1 MKTSAPSWT
10 PVSLEDSGW
19 EGPAGDPI
27 GARPDDAIGC
37 GAEWR
42 ASHANRA
49 HALCSSYPALL
60 LVPSSVD
67 DATLRAASGFRS
79 RGRVPALTWRHPQN
93 GAALCRSAQPLTGLG
108 ERRSPADESIIAAI
122 GMASP
127 QQRPVLIVDCRSRA
141 AAAGN
146 TILGKGTES
155 ESRYL
160 ASVVFLSLANIHA
173 VRNAFLKLHELHAR
187 VSHRAAEYLPHL
199 HDTLWLE
206 HISSLLLA
214 ANRCAHCLHTGQRSV
229 LVHCSDGWDRTS
241 QVCVLTQ
248 LLLDPHYRTLRGLA
262 TLLDKDMVHFGH
274 KAADRLGLKPPGV
287 ASAEWSPIWLQL
299 LDCIQQVV
307 RQFPR
312 AFEYTPRALAFLATH
327 GYAGFVTTFRHN
339 TVAELQAADEA
350 AGCRRSTSVWYGM
363 LARKA
368 YFANRH
374 YRPWPLCKGPLRPAA
389 TLQRLHVWTLHLPPA
404 REIAAQEIA
413 EASWCEVREPAEGA
427 GGAAAATATAVSA
440 TAVSATVASAAQ
452 GGTVGDSAVGAPTE
466 HAKQSAANPGVANS
480 SPVVG
485 EGSAEGSRAG
495 GGGSSGSVSGGETV
509 LVESRAGGSGGSH
522 HGSDYGS
529 EGSARGGASGG
540 GAGSGACRWR
550 LVSGRV
556 THATRV
562 ADQPRGDY
570 TVYHIEVELEAP
582 TTPVDAKS
590 AHRTDGLSAGNG
602 HAANANGMEAAK
614 NGGEG
619 DHGGIGGGG
628 DASPSISIDLHRS
641 PSIRMGSYSCESVRI
656 RQLGRR
662 YSDFSHLDASIRA
675 SGLPNN
681 VVSHLPTLPTTF
693 TFNKFADS
701 VVHARRVAL
710 DRYVRALLTA
720 PSSRVL
726 ASLPEVQAF
735 FEEVEEDGDVV
746 GAQ

>member
-1 MKTSAPSWT
+1 MVAH
-10 PVSLEDSGW
+10 LAAAARLH
-19 EGPAGDPI
+19 PAGGAPVPEAFEY
-27 GARPDDAIGC
+27 ARP
-37 GAEWR
+37 R
-42 ASHANRA
+42 
-49 HALCSSYPALL
+49 
-60 LVPSSVD
+60 
-67 DATLRAASGFRS
+67 LRDPRICRLRHHLPTQHGRGAASGGRGGWLPS
-79 RGRVPALTWRHPQN
+79 LDVGMVRMLPARPTLPTTTGRGRSARARCSRRRH
-93 GAALCRSAQPLTGLG
+93 
-108 ERRSPADESIIAAI
+108 
-122 GMASP
+122 
-127 QQRPVLIVDCRSRA
+127 
-141 AAAGN
+141 
-146 TILGKGTES
+146 
-155 ESRYL
+155 
-160 ASVVFLSLANIHA
+160 
-173 VRNAFLKLHELHAR
+173 
-187 VSHRAAEYLPHL
+187 
-199 HDTLWLE
+199 
-206 HISSLLLA
+206 SSG
-214 ANRCAHCLHTGQRSV
+214 C
-229 LVHCSDGWDRTS
+229 TS
-241 QVCVLTQ
+241 
-248 LLLDPHYRTLRGLA
+248 G
-262 TLLDKDMVHFGH
+262 
-274 KAADRLGLKPPGV
+274 
-287 ASAEWSPIWLQL
+287 
-299 LDCIQQVV
+299 
-307 RQFPR
+307 
-312 AFEYTPRALAFLATH
+312 
-327 GYAGFVTTFRHN
+327 
-339 TVAELQAADEA
+339 
-350 AGCRRSTSVWYGM
+350 
-363 LARKA
+363 
-368 YFANRH
+368 
-374 YRPWPLCKGPLRPAA
+374 
-389 TLQRLHVWTLHLPPA
+389 LHLPPA

-529 EGSARGGASGG
+529 EGSARGGASGV